1 MDGYGAEAP
10 AVSGDDSFANDF
22 SAERASDD
30 HLDSVITS
38 TFDKAQEIA
47 DWKQGEHDVRD
58 AEIARRNPTEDQL
71 FESAVDAAQMRTDRR
86 TDRFK
91 SPEDER
97 PADETAKPTEA
108 PATERAEYERWAQDD
123 REFIAKQPPEVQQWV
138 QAKKAEYAGIDA
150 FSEKWAPYFGQMGVA
165 PEQMTQ
171 AVDLLM
177 STEQGLR
184 TGTPD
189 QKRQILA
196 GLIHDYKI
204 EIPGGQITA
213 EALGIQGQEAEIAT
227 SAIQTE
233 RALRSASPQQRVDIF
248 NQLLQQYPVQIPQ
261 QARPQRQ
268 APPDPRMA
276 QAQQQQAFQQRHQ
289 QAQADIRSYLVDNP
303 SARPLMERMTSLY
316 RGDMQNG
323 QPPDLKSLHERAA
336 GLEPDIVAR
345 HRDETEK
352 AKRAGGGI
360 SGSGTSSTIPPTTL
374 HGVLSDA
381 YDRQAA

>member
-10 AVSGDDSFANDF
+10 AVSGDDSFVNDF
-22 SAERASDD
+22 SSERASDD
-30 HLDSVITS
+30 HLENVIS
-38 TFDKAQEIA
+38 GEFDKAQEVA
-47 DWKQGEHDVRD
+47 DWKQGERDVRD
-58 AEIARRNPTEDQL
+58 AEIARRNPTEDQI
-71 FESAVDAAQMRTDRR
+71 FESSVDAAQIHADRR
-86 TDRFK
+86 EARYK
-91 SPEDER
+91 RPEDEWT
-97 PADETAKPTEA
+97 ADETAKPPET
-108 PATERAEYERWAQDD
+108 PATERAEFERWAADD
-123 REFIAKQPPEVQQWV
+123 REFIAKQPPEVQEWV
-138 QAKKAEYAGIDA
+138 NRKKEEYASVDA
-150 FSEKWAPYFGQMGVA
+150 FGAKWTPYLGQIGIPA
-165 PEQMTQ
+165 EHMTQ
-171 AVDLLM
+171 AVDTLM
-177 STEQGLR
+177 HTEASLR
-184 TGTPD
+184 TGSPE
-189 QKRQILA
+189 QKQQILA
-196 GLIHDYKI
+196 KIVQDYQI
-204 EIPGGQITA
+204 PVPGGQITA

-233 RALRSASPQQRVDIF
+233 RALRSASPQQRVEIF

-276 QAQQQQAFQQRHQ
+276 QAHRQQAFQQRHQ
-289 QAQADIRSYLVDNP
+289 KAQADIRSYLVDNP

-323 QPPDLKSLHERAA
+323 VPVDLGSLHQRAA

-374 HGVLSDA
+374 HGILSDA